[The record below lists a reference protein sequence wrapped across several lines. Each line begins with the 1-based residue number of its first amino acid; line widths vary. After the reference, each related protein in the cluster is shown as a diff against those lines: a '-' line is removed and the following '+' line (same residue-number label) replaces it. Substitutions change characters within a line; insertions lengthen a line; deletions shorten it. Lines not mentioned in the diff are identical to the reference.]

1 MNIGNVTYVPNN
13 SYSPAVSEVSGNAPK
28 FTIPKTDE
36 QKTKR
41 PAVQNS
47 GADAVS
53 AMESMTNTAFVSEPS
68 YTITDEEKEYFRD
81 KYGEE
86 YDEEKVGELYY
97 ELADKGIISETDAG
111 EASGIGAVRL
121 VDLSHAV
128 YRGLGNCSL
137 VSLVNDGAIKVRAGK
152 RQYVEGTA
160 FTDERAYKKE
170 YDDFN
175 SQYGKEINTW
185 KDALQKH
192 MDFLDY
198 FRELSLK
205 AADTSEKRYP
215 SGIGFEM
222 WQESL
227 EKTKRVVEQIFG

>member
-1 MNIGNVTYVPNN
+1 MVINNVNTTVPEIYGNHSAKKAEENARESFAEAIN
-13 SYSPAVSEVSGNAPK
+13 DAMSENVNVK
-28 FTIPKTDE
+28 
-36 QKTKR
+36 
-41 PAVQNS
+41 
-47 GADAVS
+47 
-53 AMESMTNTAFVSEPS
+53 TNTDIAEFSEEDTEKISVNGS
-68 YTITDEEKEYFRD
+68 YTVTDEEREYFRE

-121 VDLSHAV
+121 VDLSNAV
-128 YRGLGNCSL
+128 YMDLGNFSPFKFINSGIL
-137 VSLVNDGAIKVRAGK
+137 KARAGK
-152 RQYVEGTA
+152 RQFVEGTA
-160 FTDERAYKKE
+160 FTDERAHKKD
-170 YDDFN
+170 YDDFD
-175 SQYGKEINTW
+175 SKYDKEVNTW

-215 SGIGFEM
+215 SGISFEM

-227 EKTKRVVEQIFG
+227 EKTKRVIEQIFG

>member
-1 MNIGNVTYVPNN
+1 MNVESISTAAGNLYGNYAAKNVD
-13 SYSPAVSEVSGNAPK
+13 SELK
-28 FTIPKTDE
+28 FSIPRVDE
-36 QKTKR
+36 QTESV
-41 PAVQNS
+41 AIQNS
-47 GADAVS
+47 DVDMVS
-53 AMESMTNTAFVSEPS
+53 TMESMTNKAFVSEPS
-68 YTITDEEKEYFRD
+68 YTVTDEEREYFRD

-97 ELADKGIISETDAG
+97 ELADKGIISENDAG

-128 YRGLGNCSL
+128 YMDLGNCSL
-137 VSLVNDGAIKVRAGK
+137 VSLVNDGALKVRAGK

-175 SQYGKEINTW
+175 SKYDKKVNTW

-227 EKTKRVVEQIFG
+227 EKTKRVIEHIFG